1 MRDILASA
9 LNRGNLIRLII
20 SVVLALILWGWI
32 NTIEDPRQ
40 SRSFENLT
48 VTSQGL
54 ANDLVLTTNI
64 PPASVALEG
73 PRSAVTPLVPSRIVP
88 KIDLTSISEPGVY
101 TLPIEIVHID
111 NLWDV
116 EVAPAQIQVTIERRV
131 SRTVALQPEITGE
144 IGSNRQINEIRTAVT
159 QVTVVGSESAV
170 ARVVLVALPI
180 NVGTQTRMFTEN
192 FQPQARD
199 AQGNVVEN
207 VTIDP
212 GTISVTVDIS
222 QRGKEVAVIPQYI
235 GVPAEGYRVTG
246 QVSNPLTVVVD
257 GPADWLDD
265 VVAVQTEA
273 IDITGAT
280 ESIRQTVAII
290 DLPPGAQV
298 FNPTDGRVNVQISI
312 VADGV
317 RQDVPGLTVDAINT
331 AGQTVQIE
339 PADIDVTIFGSAPA
353 LAQLTSGDID
363 VHVDVEGLGPGVYQM
378 VPEVLLPEGL
388 TWVASDPGVVTVT
401 ITDRSGDEP
410 SPVGSPSPVP

>member
-1 MRDILASA
+1 
-9 LNRGNLIRLII
+9 
-20 SVVLALILWGWI
+20 
-32 NTIEDPRQ
+32 
-40 SRSFENLT
+40 
-48 VTSQGL
+48 
-54 ANDLVLTTNI
+54 
-64 PPASVALEG
+64 
-73 PRSAVTPLVPSRIVP
+73 VPSRIVP

-388 TWVASDPGVVTVT
+388 TWVASDPGVVIVT

>member
-1 MRDILASA
+1 
-9 LNRGNLIRLII
+9 
-20 SVVLALILWGWI
+20 
-32 NTIEDPRQ
+32 
-40 SRSFENLT
+40 
-48 VTSQGL
+48 
-54 ANDLVLTTNI
+54 
-64 PPASVALEG
+64 
-73 PRSAVTPLVPSRIVP
+73 
-88 KIDLTSISEPGVY
+88 
-101 TLPIEIVHID
+101 
-111 NLWDV
+111 
-116 EVAPAQIQVTIERRV
+116 
-131 SRTVALQPEITGE
+131 
-144 IGSNRQINEIRTAVT
+144 
-159 QVTVVGSESAV
+159 
-170 ARVVLVALPI
+170 
-180 NVGTQTRMFTEN
+180 
-192 FQPQARD
+192 
-199 AQGNVVEN
+199 
-207 VTIDP
+207 
-212 GTISVTVDIS
+212 
-222 QRGKEVAVIPQYI
+222 
-235 GVPAEGYRVTG
+235 VPAEGYRVTG

-317 RQDVPGLTVDAINT
+317 RQDVPGLTVDAINA

-388 TWVASDPGVVTVT
+388 TWVASDPGVVIVT